1 MNSSK
6 YRFTLDMHT
15 AQSQVSL
22 PIVLHDTARKL
33 YISLADGGKIYHIA
47 SGCLA
52 VIRIDRPTGTY
63 IEQFCPIEDNTNI
76 VYDFAQ
82 YTNTAIVEGLHECEV
97 TLYGL
102 DGRIITTTRFS
113 MVVSA
118 RVVNKDDIEIT
129 DEDWTIIDSVAVEEA
144 RRQEKFRQAMEDVQE
159 AIEGIDEAIKEVAAP
174 EIGENGNWFIG
185 GEDTGVQ
192 AQGKSGVYVGSGE
205 MPDGY
210 NVQVDHEGEV
220 DPFVLSVNG
229 IKPDEDGNVVV
240 KVGVDTTELT
250 TAVET
255 ALTEAK
261 ESGAFKGDK
270 GDKGEKGDTG
280 SPGKD
285 GSDGTSVTIVDI
297 KESSVDGGTNTVKFS
312 DGNVL
317 NIKNGSAGSSETG
330 GGVDADQ
337 LNAAVEEALQN
348 AKDSGEFDGAAGADG
363 EDGIPCTHVWNGTTL
378 TVTSASGTSSADLKG
393 EKGDMPVNG
402 VDYNTDA
409 DKAEMVALVL
419 SALPAWS
426 GGDY

>member
-47 SGCLA
+47 DGCLA

-102 DGRIITTTRFS
+102 DGRIITTARFS

-129 DEDWTIIDSVAVEEA
+129 DDDWTIIDSVAVEEA
-144 RRQEKFRQAMEDVQE
+144 RRQENFRQAMEDVKE
-159 AIEGIDEAIKEVAAP
+159 AIDSIDDAIDEIVP
-174 EIGENGNWFIG
+174 PTIGENGNWFIR

-205 MPDGY
+205 MPEGY
-210 NVQVDHEGEV
+210 NVQVDPEGSEIEALV
-220 DPFVLSVNG
+220 VSVNG
-229 IKPDEDGNVVV
+229 ISADETGNVQLDLGI
-240 KVGVDTTELT
+240 KAEELDG
-250 TAVET
+250 AVEA
-255 ALTEAK
+255 ALAEAK
-261 ESGAFKGDK
+261 ANGDFKGD
-270 GDKGEKGDTG
+270 
-280 SPGKD
+280 P
-285 GSDGTSVTIVDI
+285 GSDGAPGANGTSVTITDI

-312 DGNVL
+312 DGKVL
-317 NIKNGSAGSSETG
+317 NIKNGSAGSSGTG

-348 AKDSGEFDGAAGADG
+348 AKNSGEFDGADG
-363 EDGIPCTHVWNGTTL
+363 HTPVKGT
-378 TVTSASGTSSADLKG
+378 
-393 EKGDMPVNG
+393 
-402 VDYNTDA
+402 DYYTAA
-409 DKAEMVALVL
+409 DKAEMVDLVL
-419 SALPAWS
+419 AALPMWN
-426 GGDY
+426 GGSY

>member
-1 MNSSK
+1 MISSK
-6 YRFTLDMHT
+6 YRFTLDMHV

-82 YTNTAIVEGLHECEV
+82 YTNTAIVEGLHKCEV

-102 DGRIITTTRFS
+102 DGRIITTARFS

-129 DEDWTIIDSVAVEEA
+129 DDDWTIIDSVAVEEA
-144 RRQEKFRQAMEDVQE
+144 RRQENFRQAMEDVKE
-159 AIEGIDEAIKEVAAP
+159 AIEGIDEAIKEIAAP
-174 EIGENGNWFIG
+174 EIGENGNWIIG

-192 AQGKSGVYVGSGE
+192 AQGVSGVYVGSGE

-210 NVQVDHEGEV
+210 NVQVDPEGSEIDSLV
-220 DPFVLSVNG
+220 VSVNG
-229 IKPDEDGNVVV
+229 VKPDESGNVTV
-240 KVGVDTTELT
+240 KVGVDTNELK
-250 TAVET
+250 TAVED

-261 ESGAFKGDK
+261 ESGAFKGDPGDK
-270 GDKGEKGDTG
+270 GDKGDKGD
-280 SPGKD
+280 PGD
-285 GSDGTSVTIVDI
+285 AGEDGTSVTITDI
-297 KESSVDGGTNTVKFS
+297 KESSVDGGTNSVTFS
-312 DGNVL
+312 NGSVL
-317 NIKNGSAGSSETG
+317 HVKNGSAGSSGTG
-330 GGVDADQ
+330 GGGIDPDQ
-337 LNAAVEEALQN
+337 LNAAVEEALLN
-348 AKDSGEFDGAAGADG
+348 AKDSGEFDGADG
-363 EDGIPCTHVWNGTTL
+363 TDGVSAAHSWSGTTL
-378 TVTSASGTSSADLKG
+378 TITSASGTSSADLKG
-393 EKGDMPVNG
+393 ENGHTPIKGT
-402 VDYNTDA
+402 DYYTEA

-419 SALPAWS
+419 TALPTWS

>member
-47 SGCLA
+47 DGCLA

-102 DGRIITTTRFS
+102 DGRIITTARFS

-129 DEDWTIIDSVAVEEA
+129 DDDWTIIDSVAVEEA
-144 RRQEKFRQAMEDVQE
+144 RRQENFRQAMEDVKE
-159 AIEGIDEAIKEVAAP
+159 AIESIDEAIDEIVP
-174 EIGENGNWFIG
+174 PTIGENGNWFIR

-210 NVQVDHEGEV
+210 NVQVDPEGSEIDSLV
-220 DPFVLSVNG
+220 VSVNG
-229 IKPDEDGNVVV
+229 VKPDESGNVEIEITG
-240 KVGVDTTELT
+240 GVSTEEINE
-250 TAVET
+250 AVEA

-261 ESGAFKGDK
+261 ESGAFKG
-270 GDKGEKGDTG
+270 E
-280 SPGKD
+280 
-285 GSDGTSVTIVDI
+285 DGTSVTITNI
-297 KESSVDGGTNTVKFS
+297 KESSVDGGTNTVTFS
-312 DGNVL
+312 DGQKL
-317 NIKNGSAGSSETG
+317 NIKNGSAGSSGTG
-330 GGVDADQ
+330 GGGISSDQ
-337 LNAAVEEALQN
+337 LNAAVEEALQD
-348 AKDSGEFDGAAGADG
+348 AKDSGEFDGADG
-363 EDGIPCTHVWNGTTL
+363 HTPVKGT
-378 TVTSASGTSSADLKG
+378 
-393 EKGDMPVNG
+393 
-402 VDYNTDA
+402 DYYTAA
-409 DKAEMVALVL
+409 DKAEMVDLVL
-419 SALPAWS
+419 AALPMWN
-426 GGDY
+426 GGSY